1 MIATLYHILLSY
13 FNKGGP
19 LMWFIF
25 GVSIVA
31 WTLGVE
37 KLFYLGKFRRWRR
50 RFLRQAV
57 RVIETGH
64 ARGEV
69 GYRPY
74 DELLAELGK
83 CCRAETGR
91 CSCTQ
96 VLREFLISTVPEVEK
111 GFSTMSAWISVAP
124 LLGLLGTVSGMIQT
138 FRVIT
143 DFGLG
148 NPNLTAQGI
157 SVALVTTQA
166 GLTVAFP
173 MMIFHNYL
181 VNRSRGIVSKL
192 IIDGESLVKRIE
204 ANRPKHP
211 DKAA

>member
-1 MIATLYHILLSY
+1 MITTLVHVFLSY
-13 FNKGGP
+13 FEKGGP
-19 LMWFIF
+19 IMWVILF
-25 GVSIVA
+25 VSVVA
-31 WTLGVE
+31 WWLGVE
-37 KLFYLGKFRRWRR
+37 KFFFLNRFRRWRR

-57 RVIETGH
+57 RVMDSGR
-64 ARGEV
+64 AREKV

-74 DELLAELGK
+74 DDLLAELGA
-83 CCRAETGR
+83 CCRGESGR
-91 CSCTQ
+91 CSCTL
-96 VLREFLISTVPEVEK
+96 VLREFLVSTVPEVQR
-111 GFSTMSAWISVAP
+111 GFSTMSAWISIAP
-124 LLGLLGTVSGMIQT
+124 LLGLLGTVTGMIQT

-192 IIDGESLVKRIE
+192 ILDGETLIKRIE
-204 ANRPKHP
+204 TNGKHHP
-211 DKAA
+211 DEAA